1 MTGCEDALVAFLLD
15 QVDAAAVDHIRTC
28 PRCRAEQ
35 PAVRALAVRLAAD
48 PAPTPPPTLA
58 PRVLTAAGPLL
69 ARNAQGA
76 AWRAAWPAVA
86 RALAAALI
94 PLPAILVF
102 DVPLTAKDELI
113 RDLEGAGIVRLQT
126 STRNAHVPDNELATA
141 HIDVTLTSSGPIVPS
156 DEGLWLQVR
165 TSLFYSFKLLSW
177 SVMFVVVGLSV
188 VLPWIVLLWAGYRVV
203 SRLRKRPVA
212 STP

>member
-35 PAVRALAVRLAAD
+35 PAVRALAVRLAAG

-102 DVPLTAKDELI
+102 DVALVRAIYSL
-113 RDLEGAGIVRLQT
+113 LGAVLPHGLSLYLVVNHAAL
-126 STRNAHVPDNELATA
+126 LALLL
-141 HIDVTLTSSGPIVPS
+141 TLTYGAVPF
-156 DEGLWLQVR
+156 LAARQARLLLQD
-165 TSLFYSFKLLSW
+165 
-177 SVMFVVVGLSV
+177 
-188 VLPWIVLLWAGYRVV
+188 GYRHG
-203 SRLRKRPVA
+203 
-212 STP
+212 